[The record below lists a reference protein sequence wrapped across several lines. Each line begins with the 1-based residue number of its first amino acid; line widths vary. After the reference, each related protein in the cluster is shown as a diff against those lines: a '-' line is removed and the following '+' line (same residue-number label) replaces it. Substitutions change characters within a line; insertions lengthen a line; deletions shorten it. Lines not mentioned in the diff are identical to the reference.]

1 VYHSLLEGAKRGL
14 DADGFPGW
22 FWVRSSDARRGLG
35 PAHIHRGDPS
45 ADPEEYP
52 EVEFDEVV
60 EEIRDYLGDG
70 SLP

>member
-14 DADGFPGW
+14 DADRFPGW

-45 ADPEEYP
+45 ADPE
-52 EVEFDEVV
+52 VEFDEVV